1 MRRAQV
7 STGAVDDIRR
17 ASSLAWQTV
26 SEFGLCP
33 AVGPL
38 SISAL
43 AAGGPDEGAPLFGRE
58 SGAALCPPLTACG
71 LTPNNVHTPWHFALQ
86 WPLIGMVDACHSWRS
101 ESSRHA

>member
-1 MRRAQV
+1 MGAQV

-17 ASSLAWQTV
+17 ASSLAYQTV

-43 AAGGPDEGAPLFGRE
+43 AAGGPDEGAPLFGRDT
-58 SGAALCPPLTACG
+58 GA
-71 LTPNNVHTPWHFALQ
+71 
-86 WPLIGMVDACHSWRS
+86 
-101 ESSRHA
+101 